1 MDEPLIRVENVT
13 KSFGEGEAA
22 TLVLKGINLAIGRG
36 ELVALVGPSG
46 SGKSTLLN
54 ILGLLM
60 RPTTG
65 HYEMLGKDLLSLS
78 ESELTAV
85 RNRHLGFVFQFHHLL
100 PDLSAI
106 ENVMMPAACS
116 AGRETAPMR
125 DRARQLL
132 DAVGLSHRLNYRPHA
147 LSGGQ
152 RQRTAVARSLINQP
166 DLVLADEPTGNLD
179 SESAGQVMDLI
190 EQINRDTATSFL
202 ISTHD
207 EKIASRCQRRIV
219 ILDGRVRSS

>member
-1 MDEPLIRVENVT
+1 MDQPLIRVENVT

-22 TLVLKGINLAIGRG
+22 ALVLKGIDLVIERG

-65 HYEMLGKDLLSLS
+65 HYEMLGKDLLALS
-78 ESELTAV
+78 ESERTEV

-116 AGRETAPMR
+116 VGRETAPMR
-125 DRARQLL
+125 ERAHQLL
-132 DAVGLSHRLNYRPHA
+132 DAVGLSNRLDYRPNA

-152 RQRTAVARSLINQP
+152 RQRTAVARALINRP

-190 EQINRDTATSFL
+190 EQINRETETSFL

-207 EKIASRCQRRIV
+207 ERIASRCERQIV
-219 ILDGRVRSS
+219 IVDGKIRAS